1 MKRIASFAAATT
13 LVAGCTII
21 TALAQQATASAP
33 GAADEV
39 RAWNAITM
47 STMLAAATPV
57 PAQPLFLTYVHR
69 AVYNAVRSALSHD
82 GDSVEAAVVA
92 AAHDVLVSDFPPQQ
106 AVLDADYTQAVDGI
120 PASAARAKGLRTGA
134 RAARRLLADRAE
146 DGRDGPEIPAPIP
159 GVGIWTPTPPNVVGV
174 TSWLGQVRPFVIRSS
189 TQFRAAPPP
198 ALTSSTWARDY
209 NETRLYGSG
218 TSTLRTAEQTEVAR
232 FWGDPP
238 YVQNQAA
245 LRDYT
250 AAHGLDVLHTAQL
263 FALADTAAADALIT
277 CFETK
282 YHYEF
287 WRPIAA
293 IPAGDS
299 DGNPVTPSDPAWQ
312 PLLTT
317 PNHPE
322 YASAHGCAT
331 GAMATVIAGLTS
343 RSGTGLDLYLS
354 STATGTT
361 HHFTSLSQLLDEV
374 ANARIWAGL
383 HWRFSTTAGVRIG
396 QAVARVVLKHVDR
409 GNCR

>member
-13 LVAGCTII
+13 LVAACAI
-21 TALAQQATASAP
+21 TTTLAQPATASAP
-33 GAADEV
+33 GAADAV
-39 RAWNAITM
+39 RDWNAITM
-47 STMLAAATPV
+47 STVLAASTPIT
-57 PAQPLFLTYVHR
+57 AQPLFLTYVHR
-69 AVYNAVRSALSHD
+69 AVYNAVRSSLSHD
-82 GDSVEAAVVA
+82 GVSAQAAVVA
-92 AAHDVLVSDFPPQQ
+92 AAHDVLSADFPAQRG
-106 AVLDADYTQAVDGI
+106 VLDADYTQAVDGI
-120 PASAARAKGLRTGA
+120 PVGPARSKGLRTGA
-134 RAARRLLADRAE
+134 LAARQLLADRTN
-146 DGRDGPEIPAPIP
+146 DGRDGPVIPAPTP
-159 GVGIWTPTPPNVVGV
+159 GVGVWTPTPPNVVGV

-209 NETRLYGSG
+209 NEVRLYGSA
-218 TSTLRTAEQTEVAR
+218 TSTLRTAQQTEVAR

-245 LRDYT
+245 LRTYT
-250 AAHGLDVLHTAQL
+250 ATHGLDVLHTAQL

-287 WRPIAA
+287 WRPVGA

-299 DGNPVTPSDPAWQ
+299 DGNAATPGDPRWQ
-312 PLLTT
+312 PLLPT

-354 STATGTT
+354 STNTGTT

-383 HWRFSTTAGVRIG
+383 HYRFSTTAGVRIG
-396 QAVARVVLKHVDR
+396 QAVARVVLRHEQC
-409 GNCR
+409 GSCR